1 MALNYDITNVKDAWH
16 GVHSDFVEENER
28 SIFAVPTILEDD
40 GKVMAMDSIVHSM
53 IFLTMSIGINE
64 VKKSNSQRVFNRIR
78 FLEKIS
84 GGSGMFEGNP
94 FEIEWVDR
102 CIGLKTNASLLT
114 KAQFIR
120 NHTKR
125 LEL

>member
-16 GVHSDFVEENER
+16 EVHSDFVEENER
-28 SIFAVPTILEDD
+28 SIFAIPTIVEDG
-40 GKVMAMDSIVHSM
+40 GKTMAMDNVVHSM

-64 VKKSNSQRVFNRIR
+64 IKKSNSQLVFNRIK
-78 FLEKIS
+78 FLEKIN
-84 GGSGMFEGNP
+84 GGSYDGSIP

-102 CIGLKTNASLLT
+102 CVGLKTNASLLT

-120 NHTKR
+120 NHTKH
-125 LEL
+125 LKL